1 MSKLKEDKL
10 PGGLAAGM
18 TLNDIAKKHG
28 ISVDMLVAEFKKGIG
43 VEMEH
48 TSDREVAKEI
58 TLDHLFEDPKYYT
71 KLIDMEKGMNESS
84 MGEIDILAKESKTFK
99 DFVKAFHKEYSLIEL
114 DREAVKWLEGIY
126 NDRTNESV
134 NEGKYYVTY
143 NLGRGRGKDL
153 EKEFDQKTFKTTNK
167 PKVFSSYSDAKKYA
181 EKMEKMFRNSIG
193 GGTAYWV
200 SDEKMNPI
208 KEAKAPYEVY
218 HKSYTSAIEAAREY
232 AEKKGFEID
241 NDDAFTKIG
250 MGPRKPSEGKTNKF
264 SIQLSKDGKLQRK
277 QLHIQVYGMKNS
289 YELNAYIG

>member
-1 MSKLKEDKL
+1 MIKLKDLLNEEK
-10 PGGLAAGM
+10 PGLWANIRAKRARGEKPAHGNSDAHKDAVKAG
-18 TLNDIAKKHG
+18 
-28 ISVDMLVAEFKKGIG
+28 
-43 VEMEH
+43 
-48 TSDREVAKEI
+48 KEI
-58 TLDHLFEDPKYYT
+58 NNEETLT
-71 KLIDMEKGMNESS
+71 EK
-84 MGEIDILAKESKTFK
+84 
-99 DFVKAFHKEYSLIEL
+99 
-114 DREAVKWLEGIY
+114 
-126 NDRTNESV
+126 
-134 NEGKYYVTY
+134 KYYVTY

-153 EKEFDQKTFKTTNK
+153 EKEFDPKTFKTTGK
-167 PKVFSSYSDAKKYA
+167 PKVFNSYSDAKKYA
-181 EKMEKMFRNSIG
+181 EKMEKMFQHSIG

-241 NDDAFTKIG
+241 NDDSFRKIG
-250 MGPRKPSEGKTNKF
+250 MGPRKPSEGKTNSF